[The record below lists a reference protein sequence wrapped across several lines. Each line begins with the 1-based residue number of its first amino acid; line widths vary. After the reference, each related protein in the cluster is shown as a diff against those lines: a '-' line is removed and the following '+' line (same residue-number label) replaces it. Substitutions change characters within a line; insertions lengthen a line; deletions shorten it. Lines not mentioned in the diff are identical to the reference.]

1 MTTIVHALT
10 PVAKNEQLKTRSEN
24 SIYGP
29 DTTSWPVTSFTSTD
43 PYATTV
49 GRAMQWDEDWAD
61 DRGGFIIRRG
71 AVYFDVAQAFAQYTR
86 VTGAPSPSSWKITR
100 ASISFMYNSLGMVH
114 EANGEVGAPARYGS
128 QLNQLFYTKTQ
139 TPFSPTNG
147 TPIAVVPPFDP
158 RNTRT
163 PALIK
168 TSEFDYLPIEPKP
181 TPATG
186 RPRILVPLVFVTKPG
201 GYILKVGGSSAV
213 DGDYRIDLT
222 GKLGTASKFGI
233 VLAGSPA
240 GESTADPGMDVVD
253 FGAAVYYNFFLNVK
267 IEF

>member
-10 PVAKNEQLKTRSEN
+10 PVAKNEQLSTRSEN

-29 DTTSWPVTSFTSTD
+29 DTTSWPPPSFTSSD

-49 GRAMQWDEDWAD
+49 GRAMQWDEDTLD

-86 VTGAPSPSSWKITR
+86 VTGQPAPGSWAITR
-100 ASISFMYNSLGMVH
+100 ASLSFMYNSLGMVH
-114 EANGEVGAPARYGS
+114 EQNGEVGAPARYGS
-128 QLNQLFYTKTQ
+128 QLNRLFYTTTQ
-139 TPFSPTNG
+139 VPFAPTNG

-158 RNTRT
+158 RVTRT
-163 PALIK
+163 PKTIA
-168 TSEFDYLPIEPKP
+168 TSEYDYLHVQPKP
-181 TPATG
+181 TASTG
-186 RPRILVPLVFVTKPG
+186 KPRISVPLAFITKPG
-201 GYILKVGGSSAV
+201 GYIFKAGGGSPV

-222 GKLGTASKFGI
+222 GKLGTVPKFGI

-240 GESTADPGMDVVD
+240 GETTADPNTDVVD

>member
-1 MTTIVHALT
+1 MTTIVYALT

-29 DTTSWPVTSFTSTD
+29 DTTSWPVTTFTSTD

-49 GRAMQWDEDWAD
+49 GRVMQWDEDWVD

-71 AVYFDVAQAFAQYTR
+71 AVYFDVAQALTHYTK
-86 VTGAPSPSSWKITR
+86 VTGAAAPASWKITR
-100 ASISFMYNSLGMVH
+100 ASISFMYNSLGMAH
-114 EANGEVGAPARYGS
+114 EENGEVGAPARYGS
-128 QLNQLFYTKTQ
+128 QLNRLFYTKTQ
-139 TPFSPTNG
+139 IPFSPTNG

-158 RNTRT
+158 RNSAT

-168 TSEFDYLPIEPKP
+168 TSDFDYLPVEPKAP
-181 TPATG
+181 PGAG
-186 RPRILVPLVFVTKPG
+186 RPRISVPLAFITKPG
-201 GYILKVGGSSAV
+201 GYIFKAGGNAHV

-222 GKLGTASKFGI
+222 GKLGTAAKFGI

-240 GESTADPGMDVVD
+240 GESTADPGVDVID